1 MSKGGGWRAS
11 TPRTLPI
18 PSLGMW
24 VSYLTEGTQDMKNN
38 HMSDAQRAAYRK
50 CDKIAEK
57 ALAKY
62 GRASADAATEY
73 VREATQG
80 QRARAYE
87 RSQAATATECKDAA
101 TWQEDYFLTIDTEAG
116 DGPLYSIAGMA
127 MLGINGKYPNWRSLV
142 PAGEPSGV
150 AAQFDP
156 VIVAQF
162 GKVAKLLGKT
172 PYAVGIAH
180 NGKEHAARVN
190 IDSRPSFLG
199 VIMPMR
205 CDVPDS
211 LPDWL

>member
-101 TWQEDYFLTIDTEAG
+101 TWQEDY
-116 DGPLYSIAGMA
+116 
-127 MLGINGKYPNWRSLV
+127 
-142 PAGEPSGV
+142 V
-150 AAQFDP
+150 AIQVSANMDYER
-156 VIVAQF
+156 IVALALEKF
-162 GKVAKLLGKT
+162 KETDAAEWEEYKKVCA
-172 PYAVGIAH
+172 
-180 NGKEHAARVN
+180 AAREKYLK
-190 IDSRPSFLG
+190 S
-199 VIMPMR
+199 
-205 CDVPDS
+205 
-211 LPDWL
+211 